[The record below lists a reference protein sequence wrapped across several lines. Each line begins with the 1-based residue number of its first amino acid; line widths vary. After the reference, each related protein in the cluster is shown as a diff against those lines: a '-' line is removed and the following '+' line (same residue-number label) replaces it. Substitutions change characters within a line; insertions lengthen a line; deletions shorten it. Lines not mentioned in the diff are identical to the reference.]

1 MNSMGEKIK
10 TLRKQRNIS
19 QEVLANYLGIS
30 FQAVS
35 KWETGSALPDVMLL
49 PAIAC
54 FFGVSTDE
62 LFEFNVYTVEK
73 NVQEIVSEQS
83 RYWDT
88 DKARCEQIL
97 REGLKKYPGN
107 DVLLNC
113 LVSVIPVPERA
124 AEVVGLCKTLI
135 EGTRCDEVRYDAC
148 RILAQAYH
156 SMGEIAL
163 AKEAI
168 ENIPELYFTKL
179 GVAAEL
185 LEGDDKLSAAAKAKN
200 LAFRE
205 LIRMC
210 ECLAEEHEK
219 RGEIKQAA
227 MRLHM
232 AQKLIEAVRE
242 DFATPCTVH
251 LYEEFAASVQKY
263 EERICELE
271 NKG

>member
-1 MNSMGEKIK
+1 MIRMGEKIK

-19 QEVLANYLGIS
+19 QEVLANYLGVS

-49 PAIAC
+49 PALAC

-62 LFEFNVYTVEK
+62 LFDFNVYMVEK

-88 DKARCEQIL
+88 DKAKCEQIL

-124 AEVVGLCKTLI
+124 AEVIGLCKTLI

-156 SMGEIAL
+156 SMGEMAL
-163 AKEAI
+163 AKEAV
-168 ENIPELYFTKL
+168 ESIPELYFTKL

-185 LEGDDKLSAAAKAKN
+185 LKGEDKLSAAARAKN

-210 ECLAEEHEK
+210 ECLADEHEK
-219 RGEIKQAA
+219 RGEKELAVR
-227 MRLHM
+227 RLHM
-232 AQKLIEAVRE
+232 AQKLIKAVE
-242 DFATPCTVH
+242 DDFETPYTVDLH
-251 LYEEFAASVQKY
+251 QEFDGSVQRY
-263 EERICELE
+263 EDRISRLE
-271 NKG
+271 NE